1 MKRGTRKPA
10 TPAVF
15 KPAKTNPPAANT
27 ATSESKTPYDFA
39 AAAADFPPS
48 PEPALSPNPLSPAI
62 HDGPPESDLAPHF
75 SEHPGKHVPGVIT
88 TAQAEPSPEPPQA
101 VADYRAVAGLVEPKT
116 PPPVPIEQ
124 MSLIQLRG
132 YIQRSGIAAAYPDLM
147 DVYDLAKL
155 RGIVAELMGN

>member
-1 MKRGTRKPA
+1 MKRGTRKSS
-10 TPAVF
+10 TP
-15 KPAKTNPPAANT
+15 KPNPPAANI
-27 ATSESKTPYDFA
+27 A
-39 AAAADFPPS
+39 APS
-48 PEPALSPNPLSPAI
+48 PDTALSPNPLSPAI
-62 HDGPPESDLAPHF
+62 HDGPPATDLAPHF
-75 SEHPGKHVPGVIT
+75 SDPGDHIRDGIT
-88 TAQAEPSPEPPQA
+88 PTKDELIPEPPQA

-155 RGIVAELMGN
+155 RAIVAELVGN